1 MGPTGITTV
10 GKSALTAAM
19 ICAGRVLSQPPIT
32 ITESI
37 GWARIISSV
46 SIAIRLRRYIE
57 VGCEKLSA
65 IEMVGNT
72 IGIAPDSITPRFTAS
87 MICGTFPWQGLESL

>member
-1 MGPTGITTV
+1 MGPTGMTTV
-10 GKSALTAAM
+10 GKSALIAAM
-19 ICAGRVLSQPPIT
+19 LCAGKVLAEPPIT
-32 ITESI
+32 TMASI

-72 IGIAPDSITPRFTAS
+72 IGIAPLSITPRFTAS
-87 MICGTFPWQGLESL
+87 IICGTLPWQGL

>member
-1 MGPTGITTV
+1 MGPTGMTTV
-10 GKSALTAAM
+10 GRSAEIAAM
-19 ICAGRVLSQPPIT
+19 IWAGRVLSQPPIT
-32 ITESI
+32 TTASI

-65 IEMVGNT
+65 IEIVGNT

-87 MICGTFPWQGLESL
+87 TICGAFPWQGL